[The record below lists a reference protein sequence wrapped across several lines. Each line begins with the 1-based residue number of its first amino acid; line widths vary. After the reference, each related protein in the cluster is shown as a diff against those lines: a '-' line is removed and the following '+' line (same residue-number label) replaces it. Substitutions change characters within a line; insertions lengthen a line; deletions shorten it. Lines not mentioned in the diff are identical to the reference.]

1 VKIVRA
7 DDGSFLHG
15 RGRSII
21 GLLVE
26 GSALPVTVAGT
37 VCTGLDKIRKKIEEL
52 SGRNR
57 CKGSLQAR
65 ATAAERGPGQ
75 LMNQTFNWTYSFV
88 DCGSIKTQ

>member
-57 CKGSLQAR
+57 CKGKFAGKSYSSGER
-65 ATAAERGPGQ
+65 TWAAHESNAQ
-75 LMNQTFNWTYSFV
+75 L
-88 DCGSIKTQ
+88 DLLLCRLR